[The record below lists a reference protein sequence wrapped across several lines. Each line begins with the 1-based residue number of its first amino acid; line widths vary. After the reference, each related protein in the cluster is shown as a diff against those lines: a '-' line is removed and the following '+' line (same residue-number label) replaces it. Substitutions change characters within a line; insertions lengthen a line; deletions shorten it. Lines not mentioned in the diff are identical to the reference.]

1 MTKKYTK
8 IVKVV
13 KEGDIVSLESS
24 DGHKWQFGSCVN
36 AENAMVLL
44 LASTMQAIFEN
55 KTLIHDQFEIEIAIT
70 EYETS

>member
-8 IVKVV
+8 TVKVV

-24 DGHKWQFGSCVN
+24 GGHKWQFNNCIN
-36 AENAMVLL
+36 TENAMVLL

-55 KTLIHDQFEIEIAIT
+55 ETLIHDQFEIELAIRI
-70 EYETS
+70 